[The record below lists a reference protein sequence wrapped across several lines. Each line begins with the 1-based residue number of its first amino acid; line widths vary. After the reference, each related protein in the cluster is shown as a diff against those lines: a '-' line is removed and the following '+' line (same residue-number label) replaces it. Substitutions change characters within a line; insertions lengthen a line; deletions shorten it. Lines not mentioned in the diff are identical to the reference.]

1 MITGNRGVGAVLPI
15 DDPAR
20 VRCGNRIEGRR
31 ELVVRELAP
40 REHAFRHADHGDIRA
55 DLGIKR
61 QFRLLPQRD
70 AEALGE
76 RDSYAK
82 HLKDIERAAD
92 AGRAVRPDDGGMQSD
107 PNNRDNAR

>member
-1 MITGNRGVGAVLPI
+1 MTGLLTTLLSDAGGYLIAAGAGIITIIATYLRGRASGAQ
-15 DDPAR
+15 
-20 VRCGNRIEGRR
+20 R
-31 ELVVRELAP
+31 ER
-40 REHAFRHADHGDIRA
+40 D
-55 DLGIKR
+55 R
-61 QFRLLPQRD
+61 Q
-70 AEALGE
+70 AAGE